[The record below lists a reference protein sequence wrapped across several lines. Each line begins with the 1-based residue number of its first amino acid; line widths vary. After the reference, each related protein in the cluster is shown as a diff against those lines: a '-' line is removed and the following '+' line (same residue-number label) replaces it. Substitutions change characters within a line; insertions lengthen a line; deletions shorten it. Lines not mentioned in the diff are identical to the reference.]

1 VADGRVTRITT
12 TIKGDTMLN
21 EGDKAIVTDIAYL
34 AAKAIAAGL
43 ANITNTLGTDTNVWD
58 TDVI

>member
-1 VADGRVTRITT
+1 
-12 TIKGDTMLN
+12 MLN